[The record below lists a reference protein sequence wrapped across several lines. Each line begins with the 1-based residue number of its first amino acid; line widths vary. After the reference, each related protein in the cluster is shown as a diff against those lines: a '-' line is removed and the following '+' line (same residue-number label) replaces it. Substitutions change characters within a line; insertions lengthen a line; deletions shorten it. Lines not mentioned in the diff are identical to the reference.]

1 MKKTP
6 SSFKKRRRIKRAG
19 KRPVNEPLSWL
30 SCAVR
35 HDIVR
40 YSGKMAIFVG
50 TLLML
55 INHGDKL
62 WLGQLTLVDWL
73 KIGLTY
79 LVPYAVSTWSCV
91 DTYRRHHVKK

>member
-1 MKKTP
+1 MKITSP
-6 SSFKKRRRIKRAG
+6 YLQKRRQLKHAD
-19 KRPVNEPLSWL
+19 KKPAHEAKSWL

-35 HDIVR
+35 RDIVR

-50 TLLML
+50 TLLMF

-73 KIGLTY
+73 KIGFTY

-91 DTYRRHHVKK
+91 DTYRKHHAKK